1 MQELREVQ
9 LTADVFDEH
18 LCYVPKNSTLLGV
31 YETDKGL
38 SLYTLSDTAELGTE
52 LRKIK
57 LFVVNDTI
65 YNNSAK
71 YLNMFMHTN
80 HGALFVFELPV
91 L

>member
-1 MQELREVQ
+1 MQELREFL

-38 SLYTLSDTAELGTE
+38 ILYTLSETSELCTE
-52 LRKIK
+52 LRKVK
-57 LFVVNDTI
+57 LFAVNDTI
-65 YNNSAK
+65 YNDSVK

-80 HGALFVFELPV
+80 YGALFVFELPV